1 MNIVDLMT
9 ENLKTDDI
17 YLTDDEI
24 LSEGLFDVSP
34 IVAICAFK
42 DKAFKSIENNGF
54 VKAKN
59 KIGEKVADV
68 KVGVEKIKAKLGIT
82 SGKGDDATVYKFTK
96 EQRKVL
102 GEMYAKYGKQLAKQ
116 ITDFRN
122 DVIAPYQII
131 KRNVA
136 KNRQI
141 TDREVKGMTRE
152 EYLKYRE
159 SARRK
164 IERRATYNNDF
175 ENRRQKS
182 IESRDAVRK
191 ARQIYDDFSSGKN
204 VELSSSNIDKVL
216 EQMGLGYS
224 SLNNWSLDELDKPAN
239 EIHKLQVVLNNP
251 SNSGELVDTKGNKLR
266 NRSLRTRKEVE
277 AEIELL
283 KDKGYSNKYFETA
296 KIDSDKKHGSFRKA
310 LENYLLRRDVS
321 RRMRIGVDAQDYRR
335 FYDKVLKDAIKDAE
349 EANASSYD
357 SFANSASGI
366 ELNQYEK
373 KIWGLKTGSDPMSG
387 NIEDWYLKIKDDNF
401 RGVQSIKQPQAVLD
415 AEAEKDAVVKRFER
429 EISKTVSPEDL
440 EKMKKYK
447 LIGSPL
453 TVRDL
458 KDPNSLFKTSA
469 EISSE
474 KIERKDATMTEDEFV
489 EKLRGYFET
498 KFASFED
505 LNAAKND
512 IRDSRS
518 HITKDI
524 DDKYRASI
532 TLFLQRRSLKA
543 MKMPGHEEEM
553 DDSVSLND
561 IKDLEAQIL
570 GNEYYDDEQVERDRT
585 RFNDMVNK
593 YVESNPDVASSE
605 SNIIDGIKNEVEK
618 KLNSFSKE
626 EKMDSIYPFPKVV
639 QNI

>member
-1 MNIVDLMT
+1 MNIVDLMA

-17 YLTDDEI
+17 YLTDEEVV
-24 LSEGLFDVSP
+24 SEGLFDVSP
-34 IVAICAFK
+34 MVAICAFK
-42 DKAFKSIENNGF
+42 EKAFKSIENSGF
-54 VKAKN
+54 SKKKRKA
-59 KIGEKVADV
+59 GEKISGIKA
-68 KVGVEKIKAKLGIT
+68 GVERTKAKLGLT
-82 SGKGDDATVYKFTK
+82 SGSGDNATVYKLTK

-102 GEMYAKYGKQLAKQ
+102 SEMYAKYGRQLAKQ
-116 ITDFRN
+116 IMDFRN
-122 DVIAPYQII
+122 DIIAPYQII

-141 TDREVKGMTRE
+141 TDKEVNGMTRE
-152 EYLKYRE
+152 EYLKYSE

-175 ENRRQKS
+175 ESRRQKS

-191 ARQIYDDFSSGKN
+191 ARQIYDDFASGKN
-204 VELSSSNIDKVL
+204 IELSASNIDKVL

-224 SLNNWSLDELDKPAN
+224 SLNNWSLDELDKTAN
-239 EIHKLQVVLNNP
+239 EIHKLEVVLSDP
-251 SNSGELVDTKGNKLR
+251 SNKGDLVDTKGNKLR

-283 KDKGYSNKYFETA
+283 KEKGYSNKYLETV
-296 KIDSDKKHGSFRKA
+296 KVDSDKKHGSFRKA

-321 RRMRIGVDAQDYRR
+321 RKMRVGVNAQDYKR
-335 FYDKVLKDAIKDAE
+335 FYEKVLKDAIKDAE
-349 EANASSYD
+349 ESNASSYD
-357 SFANSASGI
+357 SFANSAGSI

-373 KIWGLKTGSDPMSG
+373 KIWGLKSGSDPMSG
-387 NIEDWYLKIKDDNF
+387 NIEDWYLKIKDENF
-401 RGVQSIKQPQAVLD
+401 RGVQNIKQPQVVLD
-415 AEAEKDAVVKRFER
+415 AEAEKDAIIKRFER
-429 EISKTVSPEDL
+429 EISKTVSQEDL

-543 MKMPGHEEEM
+543 MKMPGHEEDD

-593 YVESNPDVASSE
+593 YVESNPDMSSSE
-605 SNIIDGIKNEVEK
+605 ANIIDGIKNEVEK

-626 EKMDSIYPFPKVV
+626 
-639 QNI
+639 